1 MNRRLFLAL
10 AASGAS
16 IGVAASAQS
25 SGPNPA
31 DLLGASGEAYF
42 TNWLNDFYRRSVAA
56 GWARPVLDRALAGLI
71 ADRDITGGGVEVP
84 FFGVPA
90 PIPAGPGLLAVQSH
104 VPAFVAGAWRT
115 TPGHYRGRLERIDP
129 GAVGTRREQV
139 TAFLTAEVAAF
150 ERLIARAPD
159 QWWAVFFP
167 IWPDEARV

>member
-1 MNRRLFLAL
+1 MMNRRLFLAL

-71 ADRDITGGGVEVP
+71 ADPRVAALDTRQPEFAKPVSDYING
-84 FFGVPA
+84 
-90 PIPAGPGLLAVQSH
+90 AV
-104 VPAFVAGAWRT
+104 
-115 TPGHYRGRLERIDP
+115 TPGRIAMGR
-129 GAVGTRREQV
+129 
-139 TAFLTAEVAAF
+139 
-150 ERLIARAPD
+150 
-159 QWWAVFFP
+159 
-167 IWPDEARV
+167 